1 MILRRKYNF
10 DIVPGGLPLLI
21 RVSRKDTSSTL
32 VFSLFA
38 GKGVLD
44 VPAGTTAA
52 FRGAF
57 GSVPASFSI
66 VDSIPTV
73 TVNLTIE
80 MTEKAGWIP
89 FEIVLKSAADG
100 EEYTLVTATLYLDVR
115 G

>member
-1 MILRRKYNF
+1 MILTRKYNL
-10 DIVPGGLPLLI
+10 DIVPGGLPLYI

-52 FRGAF
+52 FRGRGVNA
-57 GSVPASFSI
+57 SASFSI
-66 VDSIPTV
+66 VNHIPTV
-73 TVNLTIE
+73 TVDLTLD

-89 FEIVLKSAADG
+89 FEIVLTATADN

>member
-32 VFSLFA
+32 AFSLFA

-57 GSVPASFSI
+57 GSVPATFS
-66 VDSIPTV
+66 VVNSIPTV
-73 TVNLTIE
+73 TVDLTLD

>member
-1 MILRRKYNF
+1 VILRRKYNL

-21 RVSRKDTSSTL
+21 RVSRRDTSSTL

-44 VPAGTTAA
+44 VPAGTSAA

-57 GSVPASFSI
+57 GSAPASYSV

-73 TVNLTIE
+73 TVDLTIE
-80 MTEKAGWIP
+80 MTQKAGWIP
-89 FEIVLKSAADG
+89 FEIVLKSTADG